1 MDVNILPKVYNSDEV
16 KMAKRKKKIAPNK
29 TEKRDDNYYRRI
41 NGLIDK
47 WNDETEFG
55 DVTAKCIDIRR
66 TWNSVTFLFSVQLDA
81 SVAIIP
87 HTAFYPPDEEN
98 DPVRFKYAK
107 PSTIIS
113 LLGLE
118 WTKESVDDLP
128 FCVPVGTFALGTVHV
143 GQSGKPYF
151 TPSALVDV
159 AIPILR
165 EPEPIEPAEHIDAPH
180 RGPIRMRKRDWKRH
194 VAKLIDQDPDGV
206 PVY

>member
-1 MDVNILPKVYNSDEV
+1 
-16 KMAKRKKKIAPNK
+16 MAKRKKKIAPDK

-47 WNDETEFG
+47 WNDETKFG
-55 DVTAKCIDIRR
+55 EVTAKCIDIRR
-66 TWNSVTFLFSVQLDA
+66 TWNSVTFLFSVQLDT

-87 HTAFYPPDEEN
+87 HTAFYPPDEEY

-113 LLGLE
+113 LFGLE
-118 WTKESVDDLP
+118 WTKETVDDLP

-159 AIPILR
+159 AIPILPATEQQAMETVEYINAPCR
-165 EPEPIEPAEHIDAPH
+165 DGKGSGPKRHQSPATTASELEAPQNPAE
-180 RGPIRMRKRDWKRH
+180 
-194 VAKLIDQDPDGV
+194 
-206 PVY
+206 